1 MGAFFWEG
9 LFPALRRDQIHGEL
23 PRVADD
29 LAADAVA
36 DVGLLEKDI
45 SAILLI
51 GQDASDRR
59 DRPLGA
65 AGHIGDLL
73 RFQPVFDHPKAGSA
87 QILVIDRTNHICLLL
102 DDFRLAVLAFFIGVQ
117 PVIEYDE
124 ELIRTHIERAYT
136 GAVLASQEE
145 TK

>member
-1 MGAFFWEG
+1 MGAFFFGRAFPGTAPRHLCLYRIEG
-9 LFPALRRDQIHGEL
+9 FALHDALMMILDQIHGEL
-23 PRVADD
+23 PCVADN

-36 DVGLLEKDI
+36 DVGLLEEDI

-87 QILVIDRTNHICLLL
+87 QILVIDRTNHFCLLL
-102 DDFRLAVLAFFIGVQ
+102 DDFRLAILAFFHR
-117 PVIEYDE
+117 
-124 ELIRTHIERAYT
+124 RTAGYT
-136 GAVLASQEE
+136 V
-145 TK
+145 

>member
-1 MGAFFWEG
+1 MMV
-9 LFPALRRDQIHGEL
+9 LHQIHGEL
-23 PRVADD
+23 SRVADD
-29 LAADAVA
+29 LAADAVT
-36 DVGLLEKDI
+36 DIGLLEKDI
-45 SAILLI
+45 SAIFLI

-87 QILVIDRTNHICLLL
+87 QILLIDRANHFCLLL

-117 PVIEYDE
+117 PVIYVQ
-124 ELIRTHIERAYT
+124 L
-136 GAVLASQEE
+136 V
-145 TK
+145 